1 VGKSTTLGVMDYL
14 ARKKSHEKKIVAE
27 KSDLPWKEVTI
38 NRRSWGSTI
47 RFLDIELLQLF
58 SIEDSVHCSAYDP
71 NRHVG

>member
-1 VGKSTTLGVMDYL
+1 MAKKKIT
-14 ARKKSHEKKIVAE
+14 RKKMVTE

-38 NRRSWGSTI
+38 EGRSWRSAV

-58 SIEDSVHCSAYDP
+58 PIEDSAHCSAYDP

>member
-1 VGKSTTLGVMDYL
+1 MVT
-14 ARKKSHEKKIVAE
+14 E

-38 NRRSWGSTI
+38 EGKSWRSAV

-58 SIEDSVHCSAYDP
+58 PIEDSVHCSAYDP